1 MNSTA
6 TDSIAGAV
14 EACRRRLV
22 GISDTPWL
30 DARILAS
37 HITGLDA
44 SAIVAYGDN
53 RLASAR
59 REKLLALV
67 ERRAH
72 GEPVAYLVGFK
83 EFCGN
88 RIAVDRRVLVP
99 RPETEELVAAVAD
112 DWRHAP
118 AEILELGTGSGA
130 IACALAQLLPEARI
144 TATDAS
150 AAALEVAG
158 ANVNALGLVDRI
170 RLRAGDLFNAAP
182 AAEKY
187 DAIVAN
193 LPYVGDEDPALDP
206 DVRAHEPAQALFA
219 GADGLEVYKRMF
231 AAAPARLHDAGKVYC
246 ECGPNNAAGLAAIA
260 RDAFPQRSIEIRRD
274 AAGLERMVIVS

>member
-14 EACRRRLV
+14 ETCRLRLV

-37 HITGLDA
+37 HVTGLDA

-53 RLASAR
+53 RLAPAR
-59 REKLLALV
+59 REKLFALA
-67 ERRAH
+67 ERRAQ

-99 RPETEELVAAVAD
+99 RPETEELVAAVAA
-112 DWRHAP
+112 DWRHASP
-118 AEILELGTGSGA
+118 EILELGTGSGA
-130 IACALAQLLPEARI
+130 IACALAQLLPDASI

-158 ANVNALGLVDRI
+158 ANIGALCLVDRI
-170 RLRAGDLFNAAP
+170 RLRAGDLFDAVP
-182 AAEKY
+182 AAQRY
-187 DAIVAN
+187 DVIVAN
-193 LPYVGDEDPALDP
+193 LPYVGDEDPALHA

-219 GADGLEVYKRMF
+219 GADGLEVYGRMF
-231 AAAPARLHDAGKVYC
+231 ATAPAHLRDAGRIYC
-246 ECGPNNAAGLAAIA
+246 ECGPKNAAGLAAIA
-260 RDAFPQRSIEIRRD
+260 RAAFPQRSIEIRHD
-274 AAGLERMVIVS
+274 IAGLERMVIVA